1 MSVRNIVQ
9 EAAAESEHWHQ
20 DSFLLD
26 KLVALLVQDHRTLK
40 ACSGLLDADDFKPVR
55 GMANG
60 RARWLVAERALEY
73 FEKHQ
78 EPLGKLLRADVL
90 EYAATL
96 GMGASQVGEL
106 KEYVKTLF
114 TVKLSAPDA
123 ITEKVIRFKTQR
135 LQSDAVDEL
144 SELQSSGQ
152 LTIEKW
158 DEISARVHIGQH
170 TTLDTINY
178 HETLAARQERRAM
191 QALRP
196 PVPLSLIWPLDAL
209 GHGRSPLVGPK
220 QLGMILAPWKR
231 GKSTMMRW
239 LACAFVLQKLNVL
252 YVTLED
258 TRDIVEDGFDSIVTS
273 VPLKMLADKPN
284 TTRRRFERY
293 RSMVRSQI
301 EIFDGVGEEVTV
313 PTLGKI
319 IEMKRRDG
327 FIADVILTDMD
338 DKIIPSRAFRE
349 KRDAS
354 DDVYAAYQR
363 MIGHERL
370 IGWLSA
376 QTQRDTRSM
385 KILSGDRVAED
396 IGKIRKVHACISMGK
411 GDWTDESIYLWIAA
425 HRTMK
430 MEQGCEIVPDLERSL
445 VYDHEATQRAAAANS
460 SSI

>member
-1 MSVRNIVQ
+1 MSVRTVVQ
-9 EAAAESEHWHQ
+9 EAAADSEHWHQ

-40 ACSGLLDADDFKPVR
+40 ACSGLLDANDFKPVR

-90 EYAATL
+90 EYATTL

-106 KEYVKTLF
+106 KEYVKSLF

-135 LQSDAVDEL
+135 LQADAVDEL

-178 HETLAARQERRAM
+178 HETMAARQERRASHAM
-191 QALRP
+191 RP
-196 PVPLSLIWPLDAL
+196 PIPISLIWPLDNL
-209 GHGRSPLVGPK
+209 GHNLLAGRK
-220 QLGMILAPWKR
+220 QLGMVLAPWKR
-231 GKSTMMRW
+231 GKSSFLLW
-239 LACAFVLQKLNVL
+239 LASAFVLQKLNVL

-258 TRDIVEDGFDSIVTS
+258 SREIVEDRLDSIITM
-273 VPLKMLADKPN
+273 VPLKSLADKPN

-293 RSMVRSQI
+293 RSMVRAQI
-301 EIFDGVGEEVTV
+301 EIFDGVGEEVSV
-313 PTLGKI
+313 ATLGKVL
-319 IEMKRRDG
+319 EMKRRDG
-327 FIADVILTDMD
+327 FLPDVIITDYD
-338 DKIIPSRAFRE
+338 EKITPSRAYRE

-354 DDVYAAYQR
+354 DDVYMSYQR
-363 MIGHERL
+363 LLGHERL
-370 IGWLSA
+370 IGWIAA
-376 QTQRDTRSM
+376 QTQRDTRHM

-396 IGKIRKVHACISMGK
+396 IGKIRKTHMCISMGK
-411 GDWTDESIYLWIAA
+411 GEWTEESIYLWVAA
-425 HRTMK
+425 HKTAR

-445 VYDHEATQRAAAANS
+445 IYDHEATQRAAAANS